1 MANNIRSGLTPDTV
15 KNMVF
20 GAGVLYSNFCY
31 GEHYTP
37 TFDTAPQGG
46 KDYYYISGGP
56 GGSGY
61 TEFTGDTFTAGTKYY
76 EKYEGYGGDKIGATK
91 DGAKVSVKP
100 DLTDIEV
107 DGVLVKMMGLT
118 AKTGEKAS
126 MEATVLELN
135 AGNVKNAV
143 IGTHN
148 YAMTDPIVGGTAP
161 FVSTKSSIE
170 AGDYVQNLAIAARR
184 LEDNKLTV
192 VIFKNAL
199 CTSGIEIAT
208 KNKNTS
214 GSKMVFE
221 AYASQS
227 DQDTDTLPVEILIEN

>member
-1 MANNIRSGLTPDTV
+1 MANQIRSGLTPDTV

-20 GAGVLYSNFCY
+20 GAGVLYKNFRY

-37 TFDTAPQGG
+37 TFDTAPQSG
-46 KDYYYISGGP
+46 KEYYYISGGT
-56 GGSGY
+56 GGIGY
-61 TEFTGDTFTAGTKYY
+61 TEFEGDTFSSGTKYF
-76 EKYEGYGGDKIGATK
+76 EKYTGYGGDKIGATK

-135 AGNVKNAV
+135 GTNIKNAV
-143 IGTHN
+143 IGSNN
-148 YAMTDPIVGGTAP
+148 YTGSDPIAGGNSP
-161 FVSTKSSIE
+161 FVSTKSSIA
-170 AGDYVQNLAIAARR
+170 AGDYIENLAIAARR

-199 CTSGIEIAT
+199 CTSGLEIAT
-208 KNKNTS
+208 KNKSTS

-227 DQDTDTLPVEILIEN
+227 DQDTDTLPIEILIED